1 MKKTSR
7 LKVLL
12 FLILTLILILAIGCE
27 NEEAKENPEEDEVV
41 EKSETLGG
49 PLTDFQ
55 SLDSEDN
62 TVNESLF
69 EENKVNLIFVW
80 RTG

>member
-1 MKKTSR
+1 MKRISR
-7 LKVLL
+7 FKVLL
-12 FLILTLILILAIGCE
+12 FLILTLILILTIGCE
-27 NEEAKENPEEDEVV
+27 NEEENETLEENDPIEEV
-41 EKSETLGG
+41 ETLGG

-62 TVNESLF
+62 TVDESIF
-69 EENKVNLIFVW
+69 EDAEVNLIFVW